1 MGKTARQATVRPA
14 PRAEQKVKERLHAA
28 AAGVFA
34 RKGYAAATVR
44 EIVETAGVTK
54 PVLYYHFGS
63 KEGIYKAILE
73 AAYGDFVRRLA
84 AVGGLGGSASLRL
97 TRLCEEVYTIFR
109 KHTDAVRLM
118 HAIVYGPPQGA
129 PFFDF
134 DRALL
139 LVEDGVARIIG
150 QGLRAGEFRGDAGA
164 MTRAVLGVCNECIDL
179 ELVRPGRLVGRAGF
193 LRTLDVVLRGMKG
206 RNGR

>member
-1 MGKTARQATVRPA
+1 MGTKATRATIRRGPA
-14 PRAEQKVKERLHAA
+14 AEQKVKVRLHAA
-28 AAGVFA
+28 AAKVFA

-44 EIVETAGVTK
+44 EIVEAAGVTK

-73 AAYGDFVRRLA
+73 TAYGDFVRRLA
-84 AVGGLGGSASLRL
+84 SVGGLGGSASLRL

-109 KHTDAVRLM
+109 RHTEAVRLM

-139 LVEDGVARIIG
+139 LFEESVAAIIR
-150 QGLRAGEFRGDAGA
+150 QGRRAGEFRGDEAA
-164 MTRAVLGVCNECIDL
+164 MTRAVLGVCNECVDI
-179 ELVRPGRLVGRAGF
+179 ELVRPDRPVGRAGF
-193 LRTLDVVLRGMKG
+193 LRTLDVVLQGMKG
-206 RNGR
+206 RDGR